1 MKGMCRKIF
10 MAVMLISVVLTASG
24 QEYDPMEAIAY
35 FYGAVSAEQLDE
47 DDVDRMEAL
56 VRNPMDI
63 NSASISKMVESGLFT
78 QYQAASIAAYR
89 QNHGHVMSMTEL
101 AAIDGIGKD
110 FAERLYPF
118 ICIRTGTVE
127 PNRAGFGGEVCARGG
142 WKVSFDGSSRW
153 SAGVK
158 LKAETAAGWSAGM
171 AMPKTYSEKFDPKAV
186 AAYLAWEGRRS
197 RLKIIAGEFGLRFGQ
212 GLALWTGM
220 GMSGISTV
228 CSLERR
234 PSGLVTSSSFSANYT
249 LTGLAARYSPGKF
262 VISCGL
268 ALPGIRNI
276 TEFPNDIH
284 LMPFADCTYL
294 LDNGQIALSAY
305 LDALPFGGL
314 GNVQRCTEAKVSL
327 SERWC
332 IDGHNIFSELAF
344 DFLPRAPAGLIGYTG
359 RVCEYLRLG
368 AVVRYYPAEYQASRS
383 NAPRSLTKCSN
394 EHGATLS
401 GDFSFGKS
409 VELDRDD
416 EYLSSVSRHTG
427 SFALDCAYFPQP
439 KSKDDV
445 MSRQIKLSLV
455 WNFQIDR
462 MFAMKFTSSCRVRT
476 WGKPLRGEIRADL
489 IWRLLNYYA
498 SFRADVVK
506 CNGVGLLGYADIGWK
521 GSTLAVWLR
530 FGMFCIDS
538 WDDRIYV
545 YERDAPGSFNV
556 PAFSGRG
563 LWTSLAGRWRFS
575 RKGSLN
581 LRLALTDYPFMK
593 NKKPGNAELKFQL
606 NWRF

>member
-47 DDVDRMEAL
+47 DAVDRMEAL

-110 FAERLYPF
+110 FAERLSPF

-197 RLKIIAGEFGLRFGQ
+197 GLKIIAGEFGLRFGQ

-234 PSGLVTSSSFSANYT
+234 SSGLVTSSSFSANYT

-427 SFALDCAYFPQP
+427 SFSVDCAYFPQP

-445 MSRQIKLSLV
+445 MSRQLKLSLV

>member
-110 FAERLYPF
+110 FAERLSPF

-197 RLKIIAGEFGLRFGQ
+197 GLKIIAGEFGLRFGQ

-249 LTGLAARYSPGKF
+249 LTGLAARFSPGKF

-427 SFALDCAYFPQP
+427 SFSLDCAYFPQP

-445 MSRQIKLSLV
+445 MSRQLKLSLV

>member
-110 FAERLYPF
+110 FAERLSPF

-127 PNRAGFGGEVCARGG
+127 PNRPGFGGEVCARGG

-197 RLKIIAGEFGLRFGQ
+197 GLKIIAGEFGLRFGQ

-427 SFALDCAYFPQP
+427 SFSVDCAYFPQP

-445 MSRQIKLSLV
+445 MSRQLKLSLV

-563 LWTSLAGRWRFS
+563 LWTSLAGRLRFS

>member
-110 FAERLYPF
+110 FAERLSPF

-171 AMPKTYSEKFDPKAV
+171 AMPKTYSEKFAHKAV

-197 RLKIIAGEFGLRFGQ
+197 GLKIIAGEFGLRFGQ

-445 MSRQIKLSLV
+445 MSRQVKLSLV

>member
-197 RLKIIAGEFGLRFGQ
+197 GLKIIAGEFGLRFGQ

-427 SFALDCAYFPQP
+427 SFALDCAYFPQT

-445 MSRQIKLSLV
+445 MSRQVKLSLV

-489 IWRLLNYYA
+489 LWRLLNYYA

-581 LRLALTDYPFMK
+581 LRLALTDYPFMQ

>member
-1 MKGMCRKIF
+1 
-10 MAVMLISVVLTASG
+10 
-24 QEYDPMEAIAY
+24 
-35 FYGAVSAEQLDE
+35 
-47 DDVDRMEAL
+47 
-56 VRNPMDI
+56 
-63 NSASISKMVESGLFT
+63 
-78 QYQAASIAAYR
+78 
-89 QNHGHVMSMTEL
+89 MTSR
-101 AAIDGIGKD
+101 
-110 FAERLYPF
+110 FAEFR
-118 ICIRTGTVE
+118 
-127 PNRAGFGGEVCARGG
+127 
-142 WKVSFDGSSRW
+142 
-153 SAGVK
+153 
-158 LKAETAAGWSAGM
+158 
-171 AMPKTYSEKFDPKAV
+171 
-186 AAYLAWEGRRS
+186 
-197 RLKIIAGEFGLRFGQ
+197 
-212 GLALWTGM
+212 
-220 GMSGISTV
+220 
-228 CSLERR
+228 
-234 PSGLVTSSSFSANYT
+234 
-249 LTGLAARYSPGKF
+249 
-262 VISCGL
+262 ISCGL

-445 MSRQIKLSLV
+445 MSRQVKLSLV

>member
-1 MKGMCRKIF
+1 MKGMFRKIF

-63 NSASISKMVESGLFT
+63 NAASISKMVESGLFT

-110 FAERLYPF
+110 FAERLSPF

-171 AMPKTYSEKFDPKAV
+171 AMPKTYSEKIDPKAV

-197 RLKIIAGEFGLRFGQ
+197 GLKIIAGEFGLRFGQ

-445 MSRQIKLSLV
+445 MSRQVKLSLV

-563 LWTSLAGRWRFS
+563 LWTSLVGRWRFS

>member
-10 MAVMLISVVLTASG
+10 IAAMLISVALMAYG
-24 QEYDPMEAIAY
+24 QDYEPMEAIAF

-56 VRNPMDI
+56 IRHPVDI
-63 NSASISKMVESGLFT
+63 NAASISKMVESGLFS
-78 QYQAASIAAYR
+78 QYQAASIASYI
-89 QNHGHVMSMTEL
+89 QNHGQVMSMTEL

-110 FAERLYPF
+110 FAARLAPF
-118 ICIRTGTVE
+118 ISIRTGAVG
-127 PNRAGFGGEVCARGG
+127 PKRAGFCGEVCARGG
-142 WKVSFDGSSRW
+142 WKPSFDGGSRW

-158 LKAETAAGWSAGM
+158 LNAETAWGWSAGI
-171 AMPKTYSEKFDPKAV
+171 AMSKTYSDKIDPKAA

-197 RLKIIAGEFGLRFGQ
+197 GLKIIAGEFGLRFGQ

-228 CSLERR
+228 SSLERR

-276 TEFPNDIH
+276 SGLASDLH

-305 LDALPFGGL
+305 LDALPFGGV
-314 GNVQRCTEAKVSL
+314 GNGQRCKEAKVSL

-359 RVCEYLRLG
+359 RACEGLRLG
-368 AVVRYYPAEYQASRS
+368 AVVRYYPSEYQASRS

-394 EHGATLS
+394 EHGATFS
-401 GDFSFGKS
+401 GDFSFGKT
-409 VELDRDD
+409 VELERDD

-427 SFALDCAYFPQP
+427 SFSLDCAYFPQP
-439 KSKDDV
+439 KSKDDP
-445 MSRQIKLSLV
+445 MSRQLKLSLV
-455 WNFQIDR
+455 WNIQIDR
-462 MFAMKFTSSCRVRT
+462 MFALKFTSSCRVRT

-489 IWRLLNYYA
+489 VWRLMEYYA
-498 SFRADVVK
+498 SLRADVVK
-506 CNGVGLLGYADIGWK
+506 CDGVGLLGYADIGWK
-521 GSTLAVWLR
+521 GSTLAAWLR

-563 LWTSLAGRWRFS
+563 LWTSLASRWKFS
-575 RKGSLN
+575 NKGSLN
-581 LRLALTDYPFMK
+581 LRLALTDYPFMQ
-593 NKKPGNAELKFQL
+593 NKKPGNAELKVQL

>member
-110 FAERLYPF
+110 FAERLSPF

-197 RLKIIAGEFGLRFGQ
+197 GLKIIAGEFGLRFGQ

-427 SFALDCAYFPQP
+427 SFALDCAFFPQP

-445 MSRQIKLSLV
+445 MSRQVKLSLV

-489 IWRLLNYYA
+489 LWRLLNYYA

-563 LWTSLAGRWRFS
+563 LWASLAGRWRFS
-575 RKGSLN
+575 RKVSLN

>member
-1 MKGMCRKIF
+1 MKGMFRKIF

-63 NSASISKMVESGLFT
+63 NAASISKMVESGLFT

-110 FAERLYPF
+110 FAERLSPF

-171 AMPKTYSEKFDPKAV
+171 AMPKTYSEKIDPKAV

-197 RLKIIAGEFGLRFGQ
+197 GLKIIAGEFGLRFGQ

-294 LDNGQIALSAY
+294 LDNGQISLSAY

-427 SFALDCAYFPQP
+427 SFSLDCAYFPQP

-445 MSRQIKLSLV
+445 MSRQVKLSLV

-563 LWTSLAGRWRFS
+563 LWTSLVGRWRFS

>member
-110 FAERLYPF
+110 FAERLSPF

-197 RLKIIAGEFGLRFGQ
+197 GLKIIAGEFGLRFGQ

-294 LDNGQIALSAY
+294 LDNGQIALSVY

-427 SFALDCAYFPQP
+427 SFALDCAFFPQP

-445 MSRQIKLSLV
+445 MSRQVKLSLV

-489 IWRLLNYYA
+489 LWRLLNYYA

-563 LWTSLAGRWRFS
+563 LWASLAGRWRFS